1 VIPLMTPVDKRNF
14 YLSLSILEGQRLAS
28 VAGFS
33 APSQEVQE
41 SEIMDTIRKWLILTA
56 LGVFENIKDCAELM
70 MEVVKVG
77 NYLSDEELD
86 STETALVSFGM
97 ALIAHLV
104 DSDMLSLVCES
115 DELEMDPAT
124 AKSFIAML
132 NNLTEDD

>member
-1 VIPLMTPVDKRNF
+1 MTPVDKRNF

>member
-1 VIPLMTPVDKRNF
+1 MIPLMTPVDKRNF

>member
-1 VIPLMTPVDKRNF
+1 
-14 YLSLSILEGQRLAS
+14 LEGQRLAS

-56 LGVFENIKDCAELM
+56 LGIFENIKDCSELM

-77 NYLSDEELD
+77 DYLSDEELD

-97 ALIAHLV
+97 ALISHLI
-104 DSDMLSLVCES
+104 D
-115 DELEMDPAT
+115 
-124 AKSFIAML
+124 
-132 NNLTEDD
+132 

>member
-1 VIPLMTPVDKRNF
+1 MIPLMTPVDKRNF

-41 SEIMDTIRKWLILTA
+41 SEIMDIIRKWLILTA
-56 LGVFENIKDCAELM
+56 LGIFENIKDCAELM

-104 DSDMLSLVCES
+104 DSDMLSLVSES